1 MSIRRTKINRQL
13 SADAREVERAERTDK
28 EQIKRLDE
36 KFGKGKGAKKE
47 RKRLSESSNDKPRQN
62 RTIA

>member
-13 SADAREVERAERTDK
+13 SADDREVERAERTDK

-36 KFGKGKGAKKE
+36 KVGKGKGAKKE

-62 RTIA
+62 RTVA

>member
-13 SADAREVERAERTDK
+13 SADDRAVERAERPDK

-62 RTIA
+62 RTVA